1 MSDIARNIDADKL
14 IEMLNNKAK
23 LDLEM
28 GLYNHG
34 ALTQSFINFVERQ
47 PTADVVP
54 QSEVVRC
61 KDCKHFY
68 QDRNVK
74 VCRHWNCHST
84 EEDAYC
90 SYAKMKGGAERVCTD
105 CIHFVGCECF
115 SGMTCDQYETEKE

>member
-1 MSDIARNIDADKL
+1 MARCKGCIHDNVCNRDV
-14 IEMLNNKAK
+14 
-23 LDLEM
+23 
-28 GLYNHG
+28 GHG
-34 ALTQSFINFVERQ
+34 YSVCPHYI
-47 PTADVVP
+47 TADVVP
-54 QSEVVRC
+54 KSEVVRC

-90 SYAKMKGGAERVCTD
+90 SYAKKKGGAERVCTD

-115 SGMTCDQYETEKE
+115 SGMTCDQYETEVKNND